1 MKIHIFQT
9 GELMANI
16 VKNLLKKTPVY
27 TIYKD
32 SKEKEFR
39 KQFQIGSAARHIW
52 AFNAGE
58 SFTGNPKWLF
68 VYINKYRPDIHAY
81 WLCNDQKTIDHIR
94 GLGYNAL
101 SFEEEHCDLLQKRTS
116 VFVVEQIKE
125 VIPKHLKKA
134 VMLNLYHGV
143 GCKTV
148 EKKVNYGFLAER
160 IAKKFIK
167 NNEYYQK
174 NMLFLVS
181 SPLMEEHFIKQ
192 CGLHDHQLIRAGYP
206 RCIYQQYFE
215 KIATFD
221 HDIRKQ
227 KGLSADTKIAAYVP
241 TYRDN
246 QEYDFW
252 AYALP
257 DPESLIQRLE
267 QLNMLLILKVH
278 PKMEKDARYLNLY
291 HQYKNCPWLLF
302 WDNQQDFYE
311 IFDQIDLGIID
322 YSSIFY
328 DMMAGGITHFIR
340 YFFDYGTEDTLRDM
354 VFDLKEMTCGTY
366 CTSFQELLDALDTH
380 LKETS
385 QHSDHQKEFERI
397 NDLFWSYSDKNSM
410 DTIIEQ
416 TLAYEPPQDL
426 ELPTL
431 YSFDVFDTLIG
442 RKVLRPEG
450 IFYCVKDKM
459 RSSEIEFPDILTDD
473 YPNIRMYCE
482 ECVREYYRKTL
493 TVRKTTWREISFPL
507 IFEKMAAMYHLSPEQ
522 ISLLMQWE
530 LEEEYEN
537 CIPLPEKINLLKEL
551 HANGETV
558 LLISDMYLSRE
569 FIQKLLAKADPLLA
583 ELPLFLSSELGVQ
596 KTTRKLFLE
605 AYYAQENY
613 NYKQWIHYG
622 DHPYS
627 DGTCARKLG
636 IRPEL
641 HEALTFNDYEA
652 ALAKTLGTRESYLLS
667 ASIAR
672 FREKC
677 ADPKEYYAYGYISLY
692 FVPYVH
698 WAVHHALE
706 QGTKCLYFI
715 SRDGYHL
722 KQIADTI
729 IEKEHLDLKTKYIY
743 GSRAAW
749 RVPSFIDD
757 LDDEFFYGFGNFA
770 EVSSY
775 KNLLKALFLT
785 EEQFDAL
792 FPNLEEIK
800 MAEFITPAL
809 RKTIIEAVKRSED
822 YREYL
827 LSYAAKKREIVE
839 AYFRQELDFTESFA
853 FVEYWGRGY
862 TQDCFARLLHHVTGE
877 EFDVPFYYT
886 RSVYPSQGH
895 YVRHN
900 FSVNTT
906 RLIFTEAL
914 FSNIPY
920 RSIEEYQV
928 DGDQIVPLIIPV
940 ECDMKLSDAMDQYLP
955 LFTEHYLELN
965 AADYRKLNQEL
976 YNFGLKYY
984 TEHQTDEI
992 FVKCLGPLVDAV
1004 MSYGEKKEFAPAVT
1018 PKMIEQLKNGE
1029 KVDALTSSI
1038 PISLARSTPEL
1049 AKEFDELA
1057 QKQLH
1062 KKVN

>member
-1 MKIHIFQT
+1 MSN
-9 GELMANI
+9 NI
-16 VKNLLKKTPVY
+16 KNFLKKTPVY
-27 TIYKD
+27 TIYKNTKERNFRQQFHIP
-32 SKEKEFR
+32 SK
-39 KQFQIGSAARHIW
+39 AASKHIW

-68 VYINKYRPDIHAY
+68 IYIQKYRPDIHAY
-81 WLCNDQKTIDHIR
+81 WICNDAKTIDYVR
-94 GLGYNAL
+94 SLGYHAHA
-101 SFEEEHCDLLQKRTS
+101 FEEEGCEVLQKRTS
-116 VFVVEQIKE
+116 VFVVEQVKE
-125 VIPKHLKKA
+125 VIPKFLKKA

-192 CGLHDHQLIRAGYP
+192 CGLHEHQLIRAGYP

-227 KGLSADTKIAAYVP
+227 KGLTDNTKIAAYVP

-246 QEYDFW
+246 PDYDFW
-252 AYALP
+252 LHALP
-257 DPESLIQRLE
+257 DPEALVERLR

-278 PKMEKDARYLNLY
+278 PKMEQDARYLRLY
-291 HQYKNCPWLLF
+291 HQYKDCPWLLF

-311 IFDQIDLGIID
+311 IFDQVDLGIID

-328 DMMAGGITHFIR
+328 DMMAGGVTHFVR
-340 YFFDYGTEDTLRDM
+340 YFFDYQVEDTLRDM

-366 CTSFQELLDALDTH
+366 CTNFIQLLDALNYGTDNTP
-380 LKETS
+380 
-385 QHSDHQKEFERI
+385 DFDRI
-397 NDLFWSYSDKNSM
+397 NNLFWSYSDKNSM
-410 DTIIEQ
+410 DTIIDQ
-416 TLAYEPPQDL
+416 TLRFEPVQDL

-431 YSFDVFDTLIG
+431 YSFDIFDTLIG
-442 RKVLRPEG
+442 RKVLQPKG
-450 IFYCVKDKM
+450 IFYCVRDRM
-459 RSSEIEFPDILTDD
+459 RTSDANFPQILMED
-473 YPNIRMYCE
+473 YPNIRMHCE

-493 TVRKTTWREISFPL
+493 TVRKTVWREISFPM
-507 IFEKMAAMYHLSPEQ
+507 IFEKMAAHYHLTPEQ
-522 ISLLMQWE
+522 AQLLMQWE

-537 CIPLPEKINLLKEL
+537 SIPLKDKIDLVKEL
-551 HANGETV
+551 HSKGETV
-558 LLISDMYLSRE
+558 LLISDMYLSKD
-569 FIQKLLAKADPLLA
+569 FIRKLLSKADPLLG

-636 IRPEL
+636 IRPQL
-641 HEALTFNDYEA
+641 HEALTFNTYET
-652 ALAKTLGTRESYLLS
+652 ALAETIGTGDGYRLA

-672 FREKC
+672 FRETC
-677 ADPKEYYAYGYISLY
+677 NDPREYYAYGYISLY
-692 FVPYVH
+692 FVPYIH

-715 SRDGYHL
+715 SRDGHHL
-722 KQIADTI
+722 KQIADAI

-749 RVPSFIDD
+749 RVPSFIDA

-770 EVSSY
+770 EVTSY
-775 KNLLKALFLT
+775 QKLLNALYLS
-785 EEQFDAL
+785 EQQFDTF
-792 FPNLEEIK
+792 FPNLADVK
-800 MAEFITPAL
+800 TVDFITPAL
-809 RKTIIEAVKRSED
+809 RKTIIEAVKRSEE
-822 YREYL
+822 YQSYL
-827 LSYAAKKREIVE
+827 LSYAAEKRKIVE
-839 AYFRQELDFTESFA
+839 QYFLQELDFSESFA

-862 TQDCFARLLHHVTGE
+862 TQDCFARLLHHIVGH

-900 FSVNTT
+900 FSINTS
-906 RLIFTEAL
+906 RLIFTEAI

-920 RSIEEYQV
+920 RSIEEYRLE
-928 DGDQIVPLIIPV
+928 GDHVVPHIIPV
-940 ECDMKLSDAMDQYLP
+940 DCDMKLSDAMDQYLP
-955 LFTEHYLELN
+955 LFTEQYLSLHT
-965 AADYRKLNQEL
+965 ADYQKLNQEL

-984 TEHQTDEI
+984 TDHQSDEI
-992 FVKCLGPLVDAV
+992 FVTCLGPLVDAV
-1004 MSYGEKKEFAPAVT
+1004 MSFGEKKEFAPAVT
-1018 PKMIEQLKNGE
+1018 PKMMEQLKNGE
-1029 KVDALTSSI
+1029 KLDALTSSL
-1038 PISLARSTPEL
+1038 PITLARSTPSL
-1049 AKEFDELA
+1049 AKEFTELA
-1057 QKQLH
+1057 EIQLQ